1 MDELLTLT
9 GSVSRVIY
17 HNDTNGW
24 GVFTLELNAL
34 VTDDEGCVWN
44 RPTVQGFFPALVE
57 GQELRVSGE
66 FVTDKKFGRQFKAE
80 KVSQVMPIDKE
91 GIERY
96 LASGLIRG
104 SGPAMAAAIVAHFG
118 TDTPDVIENH
128 PERLREVSGIGKK
141 KANTIAAFWKE
152 QRDSLEIMSM
162 LSCIDVSMTTVMKV
176 LAQYGA
182 SLAVEIIQTNPYQL
196 AYDIRGIGYKK
207 ADVLAQKIGVRYDD
221 PKRIEAAT
229 LYTLTEA
236 ADNEGHVFLPRNV
249 LVSRSMELMELEPGQ
264 EHLVDGVLDNLIATD
279 EKIVCVD
286 GDSVY
291 LDRLFW
297 AENGTVEQI
306 QRLMNPLTWKSITS
320 VDDLALKYFLNDDQA
335 QAVSIALR
343 KPVSILTGG
352 PGTGKSYTMKALIGE
367 LDRLGKKYVLCAPT
381 GRAAK
386 RLAEATDKEAK
397 TIHRTIGFIPGDTEL
412 DEIEKEIEN
421 ETKAE
426 DEKREIDRADFVIV
440 DESSMVD
447 ISLAYRLLR
456 AVPTGAH
463 ILLVGDVDQLPPVCA
478 GNFLR
483 DMIDA
488 GIVPVTRLDKIYRQA
503 AGSNII
509 VNAHAVN
516 EGELPTATQGD
527 GDFFIIK
534 SQDGQESADAVVS
547 LVKTRL
553 PAHYHISSDD
563 IQVLSPMH
571 KGDAGVKALN
581 ERLQAALN
589 PPEEWKTEVRLF
601 GRLFRFGDRVMQT
614 RNDYKRGVFN
624 GDMGRIAGVYL
635 DEEELLVDIEGRGVV
650 YPFREADQ
658 LVLGYASTV
667 HKSQGSEY
675 PCVVMVMLTDQYV
688 MLQRNL
694 LYTGIT
700 RARKL
705 FVMLSNEKAL
715 RIAVSNNRIAQRY
728 TGLARK
734 LEAAHR

>member
-1 MDELLTLT
+1 MTGESLTLT
-9 GSVSRVIY
+9 GVVSRIIY
-17 HNDTNGW
+17 HNETNGW
-24 GVFTLELNAL
+24 GVIVLDLFEP
-34 VTDDEGCVWN
+34 VMDDRDSLMDHC
-44 RPTVQGFFPALVE
+44 TVQGFFPPLLE
-57 GQELRVSGE
+57 GTELRVSGT
-66 FVTDKKFGRQFKAE
+66 FVTDKKYGRQFKAE
-80 KVSQVMPIDKE
+80 TVSQVMPIDEE

-104 SGPAMAAAIVAHFG
+104 AGPALAAAIVACFG
-118 TDTPDVIENH
+118 KDTLDVIENH
-128 PERLREVSGIGKK
+128 PERLREVSGIGYK
-141 KANTIAAFWKE
+141 KANTIAASWKE
-152 QRDSLEIMSM
+152 QRDSLEIMGM
-162 LSCIDVSMTTVMKV
+162 LSCIDVSMSVVMKI

-182 SLAVEIIQTNPYQL
+182 SLAVQIIQTNPYQL

-207 ADVLAQKIGVRYDD
+207 ADALAQKIGVRFDD

-229 LYTLTEA
+229 LFTLTEA
-236 ADNEGHVFLPRNV
+236 ADNEGHVFLPRQV
-249 LVSRSMELMELEPGQ
+249 LIGRAMELMELEPGH
-264 EHLVDGVLDNLIATD
+264 EKLVGGVLDDMIAND
-279 EKIVCVD
+279 EKIVCLD
-286 GDSVY
+286 GDAIY
-291 LDRLFW
+291 LNKLFW
-297 AENGTVEQI
+297 AETGTVEHV
-306 QRLMNPLTWKSITS
+306 QRLLSATSWKSFSS
-320 VDDLALKYFLNDDQA
+320 VSDLALAHFLNDDQA

-352 PGTGKSYTMKALIGE
+352 PGTGKSYTMKALIRE
-367 LDRLGKKYVLCAPT
+367 LDRLGKRYVLCAPT

-386 RLAEATDKEAK
+386 RLSEATDKEAK
-397 TIHRTIGFIPGDTEL
+397 TIHRTIGYIPGEDGE
-412 DEIEKEIEN
+412 DEQEQEDG
-421 ETKAE
+421 
-426 DEKREIDRADFVIV
+426 DEKREIDRTDFVIV

-447 ISLAYRLLR
+447 IGLAHRLLK
-456 AVPTGAH
+456 AIPSGAH

-488 GIVPVTRLDKIYRQA
+488 GIVPVTRLNQIYRQS

-516 EGELPTATQGD
+516 EGEMPTATT
-527 GDFFIIK
+527 GDFYILK
-534 SQDGQESADAVVS
+534 AQSGEESADQVVS
-547 LVKTRL
+547 LVQTRL
-553 PAHYHISSDD
+553 PAHYHIRPDE

-571 KGDAGVKALN
+571 RGSAGVKALN

-589 PPEEWKTEVRLF
+589 PPADWKPEVRLF
-601 GRLFRFGDRVMQT
+601 GRLFRHGDRVMQT

-624 GDMGRIAGVYL
+624 GDMGRIVEVDLEG
-635 DEEELLVDIEGRGVV
+635 EELMVDVEGRGVI

-675 PCVVMVMLTDQYV
+675 KCVVMVMLTDQYV

-705 FVMLSNEKAL
+705 FVMLSSEKAI
-715 RIAVSNNRIAQRY
+715 RIAVGNNRIAQRY

-734 LEAAHR
+734 LEAARG